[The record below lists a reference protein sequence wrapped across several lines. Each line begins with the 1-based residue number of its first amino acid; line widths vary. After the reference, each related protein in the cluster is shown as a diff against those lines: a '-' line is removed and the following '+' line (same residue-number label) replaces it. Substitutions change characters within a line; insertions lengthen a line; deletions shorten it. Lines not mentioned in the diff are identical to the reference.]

1 MLRRL
6 GRASARFGT
15 TALLTWLALAG
26 SGTSVLASE
35 DQASLDEY
43 RVKGALLAN
52 FVKFVQ
58 WQHGGAI
65 TVCLAGDAPGV
76 DVVARGK
83 TVNGD
88 QIVTRRVEPDS
99 DLTHCDVLFVSASV
113 GRHTGDMLKRLGTA
127 PVLTVGEID
136 PFLNDG
142 GIVRFFIEANR
153 IRFQINAKAADDRGV
168 KISSQL
174 LSLAAR

>member
-1 MLRRL
+1 MIRQLRRPH
-6 GRASARFGT
+6 ARFAT
-15 TALLTWLALAG
+15 TVLLACLVWPVCARAAF
-26 SGTSVLASE
+26 ASE
-35 DQASLDEY
+35 DENEY
-43 RVKGALLAN
+43 RVKGALLVN

-58 WQHGGAI
+58 WHRSGPLN
-65 TVCLAGDAPGV
+65 VCLAGDAPGL
-76 DVVARGK
+76 DDATRGK
-83 TVNGD
+83 TVNGSEL
-88 QIVTRRVEPDS
+88 VTRHVDPDD
-99 DLTHCDVLFVSASV
+99 DLTRCNVLFVSASV
-113 GRHTGDMLKRLGTA
+113 GRHTGDMLKRLGAA

-153 IRFQINAKAADDRGV
+153 IRFQINAKAAEERGV